1 MNDEIRDSALATWDM
16 RLMFRIKTKK
26 KNKEKKERIR
36 RDEIL
41 KICEFYDTYYQWIYL
56 LVKLFSELVRLL
68 TKNCWDNWDFL
79 IPHEV
84 SDIMIVIFVIYIFC
98 FFFLFCIVSQG
109 KWDIRDILVFALWN

>member
-1 MNDEIRDSALATWDM
+1 M

-68 TKNCWDNWDFL
+68 TKNC
-79 IPHEV
+79 
-84 SDIMIVIFVIYIFC
+84 
-98 FFFLFCIVSQG
+98 
-109 KWDIRDILVFALWN
+109 